1 MDKLIYLLGNFLCS
15 NSSISTA
22 IISASLANLF
32 ISLPV
37 IIVVKRLPRMRIKS
51 AFCIA
56 KFAALLAAIAPTHPI
71 TSSLLVSRMSTDDVE
86 YTAGI
91 FVFEINV
98 LSSFCACAERIP
110 LPKRMIGRLALLIF
124 Q

>member
-1 MDKLIYLLGNFLCS
+1 
-15 NSSISTA
+15 
-22 IISASLANLF
+22 
-32 ISLPV
+32 
-37 IIVVKRLPRMRIKS
+37 MRIKS

-124 Q
+124 SITVFISLGVGFFTQISGIKHLSFSSSILIF